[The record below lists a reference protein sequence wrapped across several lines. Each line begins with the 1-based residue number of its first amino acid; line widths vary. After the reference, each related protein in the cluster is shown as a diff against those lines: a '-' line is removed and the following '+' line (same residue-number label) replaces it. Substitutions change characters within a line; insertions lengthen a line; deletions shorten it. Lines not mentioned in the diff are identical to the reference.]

1 MPDIAIAHHEWMAL
15 CHLVHAIDPSESD
28 PAEGVAL
35 MRRQGRRWW
44 TVWDRGAA
52 VHTTAVSDTERPR
65 PEHEV
70 TLVSPRVVYHAVAMG
85 GSADPVHLRLDDGSV
100 GLSGQRGALTV
111 TRPVERPV
119 ASDRRVTAVESTAT
133 VPAGDLR
140 AVLAGAVYRPRGVV
154 ADRTGPWLS
163 LEVAEGRLVVAA
175 NWTDLG
181 APSTRFEIPAR
192 TYGTSRPIAPAVVA
206 VEQLLRDVD
215 DDVAVGLT
223 VPESRDALEVDTP
236 EWWLRSNAADLG
248 PGRWRR
254 RVVQALEAAD
264 LAAHGGDD
272 MWLVQVAEHSMALHL
287 VDDEPTLVR
296 ASAMLVD
303 GIEDRA
309 DVLAEVNALTGALP
323 GTRVWFDS
331 GVVFAGFDLPGSAVE
346 EHLAPMLVN
355 LGRRVNEL
363 RPLLAALGARQPT
376 NYDQGVLF

>member
-52 VHTTAVSDTERPR
+52 VHTTAVPDTERPR

-163 LEVAEGRLVVAA
+163 LEVAEGRL
-175 NWTDLG
+175 W
-181 APSTRFEIPAR
+181 
-192 TYGTSRPIAPAVVA
+192 
-206 VEQLLRDVD
+206 
-215 DDVAVGLT
+215 
-223 VPESRDALEVDTP
+223 
-236 EWWLRSNAADLG
+236 
-248 PGRWRR
+248 
-254 RVVQALEAAD
+254 
-264 LAAHGGDD
+264 
-272 MWLVQVAEHSMALHL
+272 
-287 VDDEPTLVR
+287 

-355 LGRRVNEL
+355 LGRRVDGL
-363 RPLLAALGARQPT
+363 RPRLAALGARQPT